1 MEIEKLIFGSAS
13 TYDEKIEEI
22 ARIRQYL
29 RKNQADEEILLRL
42 QEFAADKDADVRCEV
57 VYCLSFVEKKDLPR
71 FAFLLDDYNT
81 IVASKADEI
90 INKSLKQKQEDTLRK
105 MEEKSLRGMEFI
117 RTHYGEEVARICI
130 EAVENNYAE
139 AVGHAAHDLC
149 GAIYYL
155 EGEKD
160 TIFNTSVNEVPA
172 QKRIRIT
179 RANNNYKDKV
189 ESIYRILDDMKTYA
203 RKTPEDRMSENLSV
217 LFNASVDQAVKEFSV
232 FVANADDVKV
242 VTDIPDSLFVY
253 VSSNVIQRAF
263 SNLIKNAMESYLVN
277 ARKTKPGKVEVSA
290 EKTQNGVRIVI
301 RDYGVGLSKK
311 ALASARS
318 FSPRTTSKK
327 LTGSGFG
334 LAIAYSKIKH
344 HGGTLSIDSDG
355 PDQGATVTIFLP
367 SKGE

>member
-1 MEIEKLIFGSAS
+1 MKGAYHNAAAGLRYWSSSMLFPVFFDPLNRKVHQLTLLHDFQFRSADFCFTDS
-13 TYDEKIEEI
+13 MYRFKGC
-22 ARIRQYL
+22 
-29 RKNQADEEILLRL
+29 ADLPEILT
-42 QEFAADKDADVRCEV
+42 VH
-57 VYCLSFVEKKDLPR
+57 
-71 FAFLLDDYNT
+71 
-81 IVASKADEI
+81 
-90 INKSLKQKQEDTLRK
+90 KQC
-105 MEEKSLRGMEFI
+105 FI
-117 RTHYGEEVARICI
+117 R
-130 EAVENNYAE
+130 
-139 AVGHAAHDLC
+139 L
-149 GAIYYL
+149 
-155 EGEKD
+155 
-160 TIFNTSVNEVPA
+160 
-172 QKRIRIT
+172 
-179 RANNNYKDKV
+179 
-189 ESIYRILDDMKTYA
+189 
-203 RKTPEDRMSENLSV
+203 
-217 LFNASVDQAVKEFSV
+217 
-232 FVANADDVKV
+232 
-242 VTDIPDSLFVY
+242 PDSLSVY